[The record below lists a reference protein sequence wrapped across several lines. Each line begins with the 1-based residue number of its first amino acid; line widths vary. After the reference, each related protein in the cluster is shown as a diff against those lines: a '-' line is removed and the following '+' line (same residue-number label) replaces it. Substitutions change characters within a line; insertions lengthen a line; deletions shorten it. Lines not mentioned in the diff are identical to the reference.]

1 MPSTPWGA
9 TTTRTRSHL
18 GSAGVA
24 AFLAA
29 LSMTVC
35 ATPAAMS
42 AAPRADA
49 CTGSYAVC
57 KEAALVAVPSYKP
70 DGWTPIWPNADA
82 TVEAI
87 VDDAASRSQAQAIA
101 GGVQKDGRD
110 TVRTILDGSY
120 FYITANTYGVI
131 SKAALKAWTKPTA
144 KDRGYCEFYIYDSN
158 LKFVSSRIAKV
169 GVGPRLTMC
178 NDVAGVTG
186 VAFHG
191 KPALMA
197 IVQYFYTGGPVTS
210 SAADLGSTWIRT
222 TVLLPLEKDAAGKWT
237 FMQDTT
243 CFPLT
248 NQIKTLAQARRYLD
262 TNCRW
267 IRKLTC
273 T

>member
-1 MPSTPWGA
+1 MNASKQKLSCT
-9 TTTRTRSHL
+9 
-18 GSAGVA
+18 
-24 AFLAA
+24 LAA
-29 LSMTVC
+29 TLLLGFASTAC
-35 ATPAAMS
+35 ATPVDMS
-42 AAPRADA
+42 ATPRADA
-49 CTGSYAVC
+49 CTGSYALC
-57 KEAALVAVPSYKP
+57 KDAALVTVPSYKP

-87 VDDAASRSQAQAIA
+87 VGDAAKRSQAMAIA

-131 SKAALKAWTKPTA
+131 SKAALKTWTKPTA
-144 KDRGYCEFYIYDSN
+144 KDHGYCEFYIYDSN

-197 IVQYFYTGGPVTS
+197 IIQYFYTGGPVAS
-210 SAADLGSTWIRT
+210 SAAELGSTWIRT
-222 TVLLPLEKDAAGKWT
+222 TVLLPLVKEPDGKWA
-237 FMQDTT
+237 FSQDDS
-243 CFPLT
+243 CFPAT
-248 NQIKTLAQARRYLD
+248 NTIATLAKAKTHLA
-262 TNCRW
+262 
-267 IRKLTC
+267 TC
-273 T
+273 H